1 MEGIRDSLLAHFR
14 IALSMVEVFTTCWV
28 IDHPAHAQALLPFI
42 KEGSTHD
49 LIIATKRPDVEH
61 LLATSEGVMPR
72 REMLWV
78 ERPVGNGVGKIAR
91 LSRARRRFITVRQAL
106 KARRAGTR
114 HGEQESAHKSGGQID
129 QIVVIA
135 APLELRAAKRAGIPR
150 RLYISD
156 NEGDHFSHRLALG
169 ASTEILL
176 PDSWRGDLDGG
187 FLAKAER
194 KGLGIHRFSGN
205 KAHVYLRPVTL
216 VEQREPPVGGAA
228 SEASEAGE
236 AGAAGTA
243 GTAGAAGEG
252 MAAEAGKRIMVRR
265 LLGGGIHDGEM
276 VEMIE
281 LEKLGLDC
289 EIDEHI
295 EGEKLPE
302 PWSLPNHTLNY
313 DGVLTQSVTL
323 ATESASLGVA
333 TLLISSAERGVF
345 GELLASGVLNICDK
359 VENQIAEITAWL
371 SDPQQTDCGEWP
383 DTLAQ
388 WNSFI
393 QPTSSETKV

>member
-216 VEQREPPVGGAA
+216 VEQREPPVGGAT
-228 SEASEAGE
+228 
-236 AGAAGTA
+236 GA
-243 GTAGAAGEG
+243 AGAAGEG

-276 VEMIE
+276 VEMID